1 MSYSSLPCD
10 ELVRACAESGNT
22 EAWQEFICRFGPLIN
37 RIVMRVARRYGESR
51 RELIEELAQE
61 TYSKFCA
68 NGRKLLRNFE
78 HRYQNAFY
86 AMAAKVAANVV
97 HDNFRKPELPIQP
110 FPSSDVEF
118 PDAEASIP
126 DPHADEDGQFTRPI
140 LFQEIDKLL
149 RSAFSPRDR
158 EIFWLHHQQGLT
170 AAEIAAIPYYG
181 LKTKGVESLL
191 HRMKGHLR
199 ENYSER
205 SQPPGK

>member
-1 MSYSSLPCD
+1 MLYSSLSCD

-37 RIVMRVARRYGESR
+37 RVVIRVAQRYGESR
-51 RELIEELAQE
+51 SELIEELAQE

-68 NGRKLLRNFE
+68 NDCKLLRNFE
-78 HRYQNAFY
+78 HRHQNAFY
-86 AMAAKVAANVV
+86 GMAATVAANAVR
-97 HDNFRKPELPIQP
+97 DYFRKPKIPIQP
-110 FPSSDVEF
+110 FPSDVEF

-126 DPHADEDGQFTRPI
+126 DPNAGEDDNFTRPI

-181 LKTKGVESLL
+181 LQIKGVESLL
-191 HRMKGHLR
+191 YRMKVYLR
-199 ENYSER
+199 ENYAREASR
-205 SQPPGK
+205 